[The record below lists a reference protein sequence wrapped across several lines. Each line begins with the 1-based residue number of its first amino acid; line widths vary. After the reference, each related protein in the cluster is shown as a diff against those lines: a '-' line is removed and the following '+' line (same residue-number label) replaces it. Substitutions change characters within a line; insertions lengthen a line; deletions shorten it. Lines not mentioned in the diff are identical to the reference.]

1 MILCSRELIKRNKE
15 NTMKKKLEYIGYVI
29 LVFLTLFGA
38 YKFIEWRDY
47 QNELHEQRIF
57 CGHVD
62 ARLISSGMVDC
73 SGLGR

>member
-1 MILCSRELIKRNKE
+1 
-15 NTMKKKLEYIGYVI
+15 MKKKLEYIGYAI

-38 YKFIEWRDY
+38 YKLVEWRDY

>member
-1 MILCSRELIKRNKE
+1 
-15 NTMKKKLEYIGYVI
+15 MKKKLEYIGYTI

-38 YKFIEWRDY
+38 YKFVEWRDY

-62 ARLISSGMVDC
+62 ARLISSGLVDC

>member
-1 MILCSRELIKRNKE
+1 
-15 NTMKKKLEYIGYVI
+15 MKKKLEYIGYAI

-38 YKFIEWRDY
+38 YKFVEWRDY

-62 ARLISSGMVDC
+62 ARLISSGLVDC

>member
-1 MILCSRELIKRNKE
+1 
-15 NTMKKKLEYIGYVI
+15 MKKKLEYIGYVI

-38 YKFIEWRDY
+38 YKFVEWRDY

-62 ARLISSGMVDC
+62 ARLISSGLVDC